1 MARALKIRLR
11 ELQRQARAGT
21 LEMQFQQ
28 GLVIL
33 ADVVLAFAPEGTA
46 LLQVLRW
53 AHWSRS
59 SYYRRDQTEAIPPPP
74 QLQERRALILRFNVL
89 CGTGLT
95 IYFQAFHHV
104 CIVQI
109 ASMFVENVV
118 MKLIHRYPTLWSGGR
133 T

>member
-74 QLQERRALILRFNVL
+74 VTGTTCFDTPIQCPLRNRFDNIFSSIPPRMY
-89 CGTGLT
+89 CPN
-95 IYFQAFHHV
+95 
-104 CIVQI
+104 C
-109 ASMFVENVV
+109 
-118 MKLIHRYPTLWSGGR
+118 
-133 T
+133 